1 MYADRK
7 SRLLFAALPATLT
20 MSLLIAGC
28 TSTPSASES
37 PTDAPSAT
45 ASPSSTGDSPHQHG
59 SGEEDD
65 HPTEPIPEAGEES
78 QTDAVAAATRVVAV
92 FARPTLDET
101 QWWNELVPLLSQK
114 GAVAYEG
121 TLPSNV
127 PVTAVTGDGVVL
139 PASTEVATLVEVPT
153 DAGLYIVTLVRDGG
167 DQPWLAERI
176 RPAGQ

>member
-7 SRLLFAALPATLT
+7 SRLLYVALPTTLAV
-20 MSLLIAGC
+20 SLLIAGC
-28 TSTPSASES
+28 TSTPGAPANS
-37 PTDAPSAT
+37 TDVPGAT
-45 ASPSSTGDSPHQHG
+45 ASASPTGDSPHEHG
-59 SGEEDD
+59 SGEEED
-65 HPTEPIPEAGEES
+65 HPTEPIPEAGEAS
-78 QTDAVAAATRVVAV
+78 QTDAVAAAERVVTV
-92 FARPTLDET
+92 FARPTLDEA

-127 PVTAVTGDGVVL
+127 PVTAVTGPAAVL
-139 PASTEVATLVEVPT
+139 PASTEVAALVEVPT
-153 DAGLYIVTLVRDGG
+153 DAGPYIVTLVRDSA